1 MGSTLVTGGTYTVEL
16 DTGEIEDGF
25 TLGDSV
31 RGVLGSTTYVLTGT
45 TTFTDVSDLVSA
57 LQIRRGRRKIKDQ
70 FVAGSISLSLFD
82 NANRDLDPYNQ
93 DSAFFNVSA
102 DLPGLSP
109 NRRIRVSRN
118 GTYLFQGRVTGYR
131 YEYGEQ
137 NTVVISGADDFV
149 LLASLELDAQTPSEQ
164 TSAARVS
171 AILDLASVAWG
182 TNRSITASPATTLG
196 AYAISDG
203 TNVLAYLQQVA
214 LKAEAGRLYMR
225 AADNYLVFEKRIGQT
240 LSAPTV
246 TFADVGV
253 GLPYNVLSIDYSA
266 DDVINR
272 VAIKRIGGTEQTAQ
286 DTTSISTYFAQEYS
300 DTANLVSTD
309 AQALTLAQYLLF
321 PTPEPRFTALEVS
334 FASIPDEGDQDS
346 IAFLEIGDTVEI
358 TRTFAAGTPASIT
371 EELAIEGIEHRIDA
385 RRGHFVTVYT
395 SPTDVVYS
403 FLLGDPVY
411 GILGVTDPQPILT

>member
-25 TLGDSV
+25 TLGGAT

-45 TTFTDVSDLVSA
+45 TTFTDVSELVSA
-57 LQIRRGRRKIKDQ
+57 LQIRRGRRKTKDQ

-82 NANRDLDPYNQ
+82 NANRDLDPYNE

-102 DLPGLSP
+102 ELPGLSP
-109 NRRIRVSRN
+109 NRQIRVSRN

-137 NTVVISGADDFV
+137 NVVVITGADDFV
-149 LLASLELDAQTPSEQ
+149 LLANLELDAQTPTLQS
-164 TSAARVS
+164 SADRVT

-182 TNRSITASPATTLG
+182 TNRDITASPDTTLG
-196 AYAISDG
+196 AYPIAAG
-203 TNVLAYLQQVA
+203 TNVLAYLQKIA

-225 AADNYLVFEKRIGQT
+225 AADNYLVFEQRIGAT

-253 GLPYNVLSIDYSA
+253 GLPYNVLSIDYTA

-272 VAIKRIGGTEQTAQ
+272 ASITRTGGTEQTAQ
-286 DTTSISTYFAQEYS
+286 DATSIATYYAQEYS
-300 DTANLVSTD
+300 DTDNLVSTD

-334 FASIPDEGDQDS
+334 FASIPNSGDQDS
-346 IAFLEIGDTVEI
+346 IAFLEIGETVEI
-358 TRTFAAGTPASIT
+358 TRTFSAGTPASIT
-371 EELAIEGIEHRIDA
+371 EELAIEGIEHRIQA
-385 RRGHFVTVYT
+385 GRGHFVTLYT
-395 SPTDVVYS
+395 SPTDVVYA
-403 FLLGDPVY
+403 FTLGDALY
-411 GILGVTDPQPILT
+411 GVLGVTEPQPVLT